1 MVVENLVENEV
12 TIKVLKNINS
22 FYFSQIC
29 QILELNNVKI
39 FSVSISNTN
48 LEYIEAIVK
57 ISAKDLAPALRLLRE
72 FEYEVLSNHEEDDFL
87 NDLKD
92 RSKYLD
98 KYLNI

>member
-1 MVVENLVENEV
+1 MVVDNLVKNEV
-12 TIKVLKNINS
+12 TIRVLKNINTFS
-22 FYFSQIC
+22 FSEIC
-29 QILELNNVKI
+29 QILEVNNVKI
-39 FSVSISNTN
+39 FSVSIINTN
-48 LEYIEAIVK
+48 LKHIEAIVK
-57 ISAKDLAPALRLLRE
+57 ISANDLTPALRLLRE

>member
-1 MVVENLVENEV
+1 MRA
-12 TIKVLKNINS
+12 LKI
-22 FYFSQIC
+22 QLI
-29 QILELNNVKI
+29 EEE
-39 FSVSISNTN
+39 NTN

>member
-12 TIKVLKNINS
+12 TIKVLKNSNS
-22 FYFSQIC
+22 FSFSQIC
-29 QILELNNVKI
+29 QILEVNNVKI

>member
-12 TIKVLKNINS
+12 TIKVLKNINTFS
-22 FYFSQIC
+22 FSKIC
-29 QILELNNVKI
+29 QILEVNNVKI
-39 FSVSISNTN
+39 FSVAISDTN

>member
-1 MVVENLVENEV
+1 MIVDNLVENEV
-12 TIKVLKNINS
+12 TIKVLKNINTFS
-22 FYFSQIC
+22 FSKIC
-29 QILELNNVKI
+29 QILEVNNVKI
-39 FSVSISNTN
+39 FSVSISDTN

>member
-1 MVVENLVENEV
+1 MVVDNLVENEV
-12 TIKVLKNINS
+12 TIKVLKDINTFS
-22 FYFSQIC
+22 FSKIS
-29 QILELNNVKI
+29 QILEVNNVKI
-39 FSVSISNTN
+39 FSVSISDTN
-48 LEYIEAIVK
+48 LEHIEAIVK

>member
-1 MVVENLVENEV
+1 MIVDNLVENEV
-12 TIKVLKNINS
+12 TIKVLKNINTFS
-22 FYFSQIC
+22 FSEIC
-29 QILELNNVKI
+29 QILEVNNVKI
-39 FSVSISNTN
+39 FSVSISDKN
-48 LEYIEAIVK
+48 LEHIEAIVK

>member
-1 MVVENLVENEV
+1 
-12 TIKVLKNINS
+12 VLKNINTFS
-22 FYFSQIC
+22 FSEIC
-29 QILELNNVKI
+29 RILEVNNVKI
-39 FSVSISNTN
+39 FSVSISDTN

-72 FEYEVLSNHEEDDFL
+72 FEYEVLSNHDEDDFL

>member
-1 MVVENLVENEV
+1 MIVENLVENEV
-12 TIKVLKNINS
+12 TIKVLKNINTFS
-22 FYFSQIC
+22 FSKIC
-29 QILELNNVKI
+29 QILEVNNVKI
-39 FSVSISNTN
+39 FSVSISDTN

>member
-1 MVVENLVENEV
+1 MVVDNLVENEV
-12 TIKVLKNINS
+12 TIKVLKNIITFS
-22 FYFSQIC
+22 FSEIC
-29 QILELNNVKI
+29 QILEVNSVKI
-39 FSVSISNTN
+39 FSVSISDTN

-72 FEYEVLSNHEEDDFL
+72 FEYEVLSNHDEDDFL

>member
-22 FYFSQIC
+22 FSFSEIC
-29 QILELNNVKI
+29 QILEVNNVKI

-72 FEYEVLSNHEEDDFL
+72 FEYEVLSNHEEDDLL